1 MATPDLFIGVVS
13 YPGTR
18 YPESSGPSG
27 LGRQLSEDIP
37 GSVVVINSED
47 LWLPDSEPDS
57 RDARASHQ
65 AELLAEWKWARFLGY
80 SRSPRFITRLSARW
94 LKFFLRPARN
104 RSGRTVTR
112 LMNIELSHLDLW
124 RRALDSGATYCLVLE
139 DDANCADVV
148 DLASGIRGWIADHF
162 QPAFVNLS
170 ASFIVDSL
178 QATALLERSN
188 EVAWNGSVDREVLRA
203 KKPIT
208 NTVCAVL
215 YHREFLQTFVNAWMQ
230 VPESPVAPIDWKMN
244 LVLRDMYSA
253 GFFSRADAW
262 WVEPAPIEQRSM
274 S

>member
-1 MATPDLFIGVVS
+1 VPTPDLFIGVVS

-18 YPESSGPSG
+18 YPESTGPSG
-27 LGRQLSEDIP
+27 LAWRLAEEIP
-37 GSVVVINSED
+37 GSVVVVNSED
-47 LWLPDSEPDS
+47 LWLPVSEPDS
-57 RDARASHQ
+57 RDAIASHR
-65 AELLAEWKWARFLGY
+65 AELVAEWKWARFLGY

-94 LKFFLRPARN
+94 LKFFLTPSRN
-104 RSGRTVTR
+104 RSGRTVAR

-124 RRALDSGATYCLVLE
+124 RKALDSGATYCLVLE

-148 DLASGIRGWIADHF
+148 DLTSGIRGWIADHF

-170 ASFIVDSL
+170 ASFVVDSL
-178 QATALLERSN
+178 EATALLARSN
-188 EVAWNGSVDREVLRA
+188 EVTWNGSVDREVLRA

-215 YHREFLQTFVNAWMQ
+215 YHRDFLQKFVNAWVQ

-244 LVLRDMYSA
+244 MVLRDLYAS
-253 GFFSRADAW
+253 GVFSGTDAW

>member
-1 MATPDLFIGVVS
+1 MPTPDLFIGVVS

-18 YPESSGPSG
+18 YPESTGPSG
-27 LGRQLSEDIP
+27 LARQLADELP
-37 GSVVVINSED
+37 GSVVVINGED
-47 LWLPDSEPDS
+47 LWSPDSEPDS
-57 RDARASHQ
+57 RDARASHR
-65 AELLAEWKWARFLGY
+65 AELVAEWKWAQFLGY
-80 SRSPRFITRLSARW
+80 SRSPRFVIRLLARW
-94 LKFFLRPARN
+94 IRFLLTPMRS
-104 RSGRTVTR
+104 RSGRTVAR

-124 RRALDSGATYCLVLE
+124 RRALDSGANYCLVLE
-139 DDANCADVV
+139 DDAHCADIS
-148 DLASGIRGWIADHF
+148 DLASGLRHWIADHF

-170 ASFIVDSL
+170 ASFVVDSL
-178 QATALLERSN
+178 QATALLEQSN

-244 LVLRDMYSA
+244 MVLRDLYAS
-253 GFFSRADAW
+253 GVFSGTDAW
-262 WVEPAPIEQRSM
+262 WVDPAPIEQRSM